1 MTGNFNSI
9 WDPNFPFYLC
19 HSDSLF
25 DIADSFSLNVSK
37 PIENVLARF
46 SDNSNNANSVLD
58 LVFLCPSFPE
68 FNHHIIHPSWR
79 LFSDHTLITVDISIC
94 EEKISHMRWSLVK
107 GSNEEK
113 QFIKSIIQVIKNLI
127 LQSVVEWQ
135 LSTFTWQISMLLKY
149 WKLVQLQKHY

>member
-9 WDPNFPFYLC
+9 WDPNFPFYSC

-94 EEKISHMRWSLVK
+94 EERISHMR
-107 GSNEEK
+107 
-113 QFIKSIIQVIKNLI
+113 
-127 LQSVVEWQ
+127 
-135 LSTFTWQISMLLKY
+135 
-149 WKLVQLQKHY
+149 